1 MPSRSPKGAK
11 PEALFHPP
19 PERQPLAARM
29 RPRSLDEFVGQEHLV
44 GERGPL
50 RRGIARGHLS
60 SLLLWGPPG
69 TGKTSLAR
77 LLAAEIGAHFTSLSA
92 VMSGVVEVRAT
103 IADAQERLNLHGTRS
118 ILFLDEIHRFN
129 KAQQD
134 ALLPHV
140 EDGTVT
146 LIGATTENP
155 YFEVN
160 SALLSRMRVWRLE
173 ALTDDEVGEVVRRA
187 LTDEDRGLAGGLG
200 PKGGVAL
207 SDDAFEH
214 LVSLAGG
221 DARAALNVLEAA
233 TALAEAEDVR
243 DAKGHVSPRLEDIET
258 AAQQRVLAYDRAG
271 DGHYDTVSAFIK
283 SLRGNDPDAALY
295 WLASMIAAG
304 EDPKFIARRLII
316 SASED
321 VGNADPRALSVAVA
335 AGQALDWI
343 GLPEAQYALAQATTY
358 IATAPK
364 SNRSGAAY
372 WAAVSDV
379 EANGALPVPLHL
391 RNAPHRGM
399 KQHGIGVGYR
409 YSHDYEGA
417 DVDQQYLPDD
427 IAARRYYMPT
437 DQGYEATIAA
447 RMATRA
453 EAREASKASGKPR
466 RNPIPGPDMTHHAGD
481 GLMKTRET
489 NRKKLAETQKR
500 DAGDG
505 LG

>member
-1 MPSRSPKGAK
+1 MPSARRLTGAK
-11 PEALFHPP
+11 PEALFQPP

-29 RPRSLDEFVGQEHLV
+29 RPRNLDEFVGQEHLV
-44 GERGPL
+44 GDRGPL
-50 RRGIARGHLS
+50 RRSIARGHLS

-69 TGKTSLAR
+69 SGKTSLAR
-77 LLAAEIGAHFTSLSA
+77 LLAGEIGAQFTSLSA

-103 IADAQERLNLHGTRS
+103 IAEAQERLALQGTRS

-173 ALTDDEVGEVVRRA
+173 TLTDDDVATVVRRA
-187 LTDEDRGLAGGLG
+187 LDDVDRGLGGALG

-207 SDDAFEH
+207 SPEAFDH
-214 LVSLAGG
+214 LISLAGG
-221 DARAALNVLEAA
+221 DARAALNVLEGA
-233 TALAEAEDVR
+233 TAIAESEEAR
-243 DAKGHVSPRLEDIET
+243 DADGHVSPRLEDVES

-295 WLASMIAAG
+295 WLAAMIAAG

-321 VGNADPRALSVAVA
+321 VGNADPRALQVAVA

-379 EANGALPVPLHL
+379 EAQRRPARPVAPAQRGASRHEATRHRRRLPLHARL
-391 RNAPHRGM
+391 RGGRRRAAVPARCDRRAPLLPADRTGLRGDD
-399 KQHGIGVGYR
+399 R
-409 YSHDYEGA
+409 S
-417 DVDQQYLPDD
+417 PDD
-427 IAARRYYMPT
+427 RRGPRPGPPPRRRVGRPGSARRRRRSRRV
-437 DQGYEATIAA
+437 QATG
-447 RMATRA
+447 
-453 EAREASKASGKPR
+453 S
-466 RNPIPGPDMTHHAGD
+466 
-481 GLMKTRET
+481 
-489 NRKKLAETQKR
+489 
-500 DAGDG
+500 
-505 LG
+505 

>member
-1 MPSRSPKGAK
+1 MPSPRRPPGAR
-11 PEALFHPP
+11 PEALFQPP

-29 RPRSLDEFVGQEHLV
+29 RPRNLDEFVGQTHLV

-50 RRGIARGHLS
+50 RRSIARGHLS

-77 LLAAEIGAHFTSLSA
+77 LLAGEIGAHFTTLSA

-103 IADAQERLNLHGTRS
+103 IAEAQERLNLHGTRS
-118 ILFLDEIHRFN
+118 VLFLDEIHRFN

-160 SALLSRMRVWRLE
+160 AALLSRMRVWRLE
-173 ALTDDEVGEVVRRA
+173 ALTDDEVGAVVRRA
-187 LTDEDRGLAGGLG
+187 IVDEERGLAGSLG
-200 PKGGVAL
+200 PTGGVAL
-207 SDDAFEH
+207 TDDAFDH

-221 DARAALNVLEAA
+221 DARAALNVLEGAA
-233 TALAEAEDVR
+233 AIAESEDVR
-243 DAKGHVSPRLEDIET
+243 DADGHVSPRLDDVES

-295 WLASMIAAG
+295 WLAAMIAAG

-391 RNAPHRGM
+391 RNAAHRGM
-399 KQHGIGVGYR
+399 RQHGIGVGYR
-409 YSHDYEGA
+409 YTHDYEGA
-417 DVDQQYLPDD
+417 DVEQQYLPDA
-427 IAARRYYMPT
+427 IVARRYYLPT
-437 DQGYEATIAA
+437 DAGYESTIAA
-447 RMATRA
+447 RMAARA
-453 EAREASKASGKPR
+453 EARAAAKATGKTPR
-466 RNPIPGPDMTHHAGD
+466 ERTPKPEVTHHAGD
-481 GLMKTRET
+481 GLMKQREAS
-489 NRKKLAETQKR
+489 RKKLADTEKK
-500 DAGDG
+500 DAGA
-505 LG
+505 

>member
-1 MPSRSPKGAK
+1 MPSARGIKGAR
-11 PEALFHPP
+11 PEALFQPP

-29 RPRSLDEFVGQEHLV
+29 RPRDLSEFVGQEHLV

-50 RRGIARGHLS
+50 RRSVARGHLA

-77 LLAAEIGAHFTSLSA
+77 LLAAEIGAHFSSMSA

-103 IADAQERLNLHGTRS
+103 IAEAQERLNLHGTRS
-118 ILFLDEIHRFN
+118 LLFLDEIHRFN

-160 SALLSRMRVWRLE
+160 AALLSRMRVWRLE
-173 ALTDDEVGEVVRRA
+173 PLTDDEVGAVVRRA
-187 LTDEDRGLAGGLG
+187 LSDEERGLAGPLG
-200 PKGGVAL
+200 PSGGVAL
-207 SDDAFEH
+207 TDEAIEH

-221 DARAALNVLEAA
+221 DARAALNVLEGA
-233 TALAEAEDVR
+233 TALAESEEIR
-243 DAKGHVSPRLEDIET
+243 DADRHVSPRLEDVEA
-258 AAQQRVLAYDRAG
+258 AAQQRILAYDRAG

-295 WLASMIAAG
+295 WLAAMIAAG

-358 IATAPK
+358 LATAPK
-364 SNRSGAAY
+364 SNRAGAAY

-391 RNAPHRGM
+391 RNAAHRGM

-417 DVDQQYLPDD
+417 DVEQQYLPDA
-427 IAARRYYMPT
+427 IVARRYYLPT
-437 DQGYEATIAA
+437 DSGYESTIAA
-447 RMATRA
+447 RMTARA
-453 EAREASKASGKPR
+453 EARAAAKVAGKTPR
-466 RNPIPGPDMTHHAGD
+466 AKTPAAEITHHAGD

-489 NRKKLAETQKR
+489 NRKKLAETEKR
-500 DAGDG
+500 DAGS
-505 LG
+505 